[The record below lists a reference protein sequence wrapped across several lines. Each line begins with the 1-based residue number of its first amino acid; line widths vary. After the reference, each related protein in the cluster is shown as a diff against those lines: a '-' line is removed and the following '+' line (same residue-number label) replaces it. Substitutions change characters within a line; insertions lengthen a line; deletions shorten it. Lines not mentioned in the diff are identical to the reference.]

1 MTVGHIPREI
11 FRNCIYYVKEGGVI
25 TGHVVL
31 TNYNVSPVSA
41 GGLEIPLLLSFSVEL
56 IRIHVMMKDFVGN
69 LYDYNYC
76 AQKLNND
83 QMDDDS
89 DNEIVVSVEIITCD
103 GK

>member
-1 MTVGHIPREI
+1 
-11 FRNCIYYVKEGGVI
+11 
-25 TGHVVL
+25 
-31 TNYNVSPVSA
+31 
-41 GGLEIPLLLSFSVEL
+41 
-56 IRIHVMMKDFVGN
+56 MMKDFVGN

-89 DNEIVVSVEIITCD
+89 DNKIVVSVEIITCD